1 MLGRIDHF
9 GVAVEDLDAALE
21 LYAGRLELEV
31 EHREVV
37 DDQGVE
43 AALVQ
48 VGDGHVELLCP
59 LNPETPVGKFIERRG
74 PGMHHVAF
82 GVADIEAALE
92 QARAAR
98 LRLIDEQPR
107 MGIRHT
113 RVAFLHPETMGGVL
127 TELVETGGH

>member
-21 LYAGRLELEV
+21 LYTGPLELVV

-37 DDQGVE
+37 DEQGVE

-48 VGDGHVELLCP
+48 VGEGHIELLCP
-59 LNPETPVGKFIERRG
+59 LDAEAPVGKFLGRRG
-74 PGMHHVAF
+74 PGMHHVAY
-82 GVADIEAALE
+82 GVPDIDAALE
-92 QARAAR
+92 QVRAAG

-107 MGIRHT
+107 MGIRDT

-127 TELVETGGH
+127 TELVEVAEH